1 MKILCFFTFFV
12 LVALLISIP
21 EVEAQKILMLTE
33 AGDITLELYPDKA
46 PITVSNFLKYVDQK
60 KYDGTVFYRVVRM
73 DNQPI
78 SKVKIEVIQGGLN
91 KDSTGRLL
99 PIVHEITSKTG
110 LNHLDGTLS
119 MARTVPGSA
128 SSEFF
133 ICINAQP
140 ELDYRGARNPDGQGF
155 AAFGQV
161 TEGMKVVRQIQAGQ
175 TGENDEIQL
184 LQKPIKIITVRRL
197 D

>member
-1 MKILCFFTFFV
+1 MKILCCLTFFV
-12 LVALLISIP
+12 LCTLLISIRDA
-21 EVEAQKILMLTE
+21 EAQRIQMLTE
-33 AGDITLELYPDKA
+33 AGGITFELYPDKA
-46 PITVSNFLKYVDQK
+46 PVTVANFLKYVDQK
-60 KYDGTVFYRVVRM
+60 KFDGTVFYRVVRM
-73 DNQPI
+73 DNQPV

-91 KDSTGRLL
+91 KDTTERLS

-110 LNHLDGTLS
+110 LKHLDWTLS

-133 ICINAQP
+133 ICINPQP
-140 ELDYRGARNPDGQGF
+140 ELDYQGARNPDGQGF

-161 TEGMKVVRQIQAGQ
+161 IEGMNVVRQIQAGQ
-175 TGENDEIQL
+175 TGENEEIQL
-184 LQKPIKIITVRRL
+184 LKRPIKIITVRRL